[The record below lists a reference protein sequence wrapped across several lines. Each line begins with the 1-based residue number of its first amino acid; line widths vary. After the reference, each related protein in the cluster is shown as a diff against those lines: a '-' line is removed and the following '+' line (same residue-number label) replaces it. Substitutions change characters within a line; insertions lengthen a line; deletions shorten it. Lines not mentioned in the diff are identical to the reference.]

1 MRYAW
6 SHRSQLVH
14 VLQTTT
20 KWLVSGDWT
29 DGADFEYLQ
38 SKTRSNSKQSR
49 CWDLFWSSLHLTNM
63 PDHTQLRRYDQLP
76 VSMIVSTLLRD
87 IRNSLFETLL
97 GIKLP
102 ILFDCMQKS
111 IQSLETLPRNL
122 WFRSTLGIAWTCLTP
137 QTHTEIINL

>member
-1 MRYAW
+1 MEYIWGNLRETSETY
-6 SHRSQLVH
+6 LVT
-14 VLQTTT
+14 QDSISSCTTN
-20 KWLVSGDWT
+20 KL
-29 DGADFEYLQ
+29 FEYLQ

-49 CWDLFWSSLHLTNM
+49 CWDLLFWSTLHLTNM

-76 VSMIVSTLLRD
+76 VSMIVSTLLRN
-87 IRNSLFETLL
+87 IRNSLLETLL

-111 IQSLETLPRNL
+111 IQSLESLPRNL
-122 WFRSTLGIAWTCLTP
+122 LFRSTLGIAWTYLTP